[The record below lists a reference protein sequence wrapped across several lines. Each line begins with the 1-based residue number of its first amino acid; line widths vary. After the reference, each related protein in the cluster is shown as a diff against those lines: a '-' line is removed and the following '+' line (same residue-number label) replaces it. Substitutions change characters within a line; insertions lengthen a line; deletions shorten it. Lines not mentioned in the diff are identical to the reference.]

1 MTTSVCLPRIVE
13 PSRVSLYE
21 HYIDPAVP
29 VVITPADATLE
40 GDGLLS
46 PEGLAEKFQ
55 DQPITVSIADGRT
68 VRASPEME
76 KHPFSDYAA
85 YVQHPPSGR
94 DLRYAAQIPFDQAPD
109 IAGTSLISGIL
120 PDTALMK
127 ARMLWFG
134 PSGTVAPLHFDE
146 SHNFLHQHHGSKH
159 VTLISPT
166 HFESFLPGSKD
177 ALDQHMSSIDLSSKH
192 LSSLDDAPQQLEAVL
207 EPGDALFIP
216 AFWWHRVEAIGVSVS
231 VNYWWRPPLRSCL
244 YPAFFRM
251 LSGRRVFHDPS
262 VIAQIVELEG
272 GEVNIGT
279 CRLLSDLGCDFAA
292 AAVAGAL
299 VMKFCSSVHEVLAAD
314 PDSGVVTHGA
324 NPAAS
329 ARTILDG
336 LTRSGV
342 ITRSQNSLLRS
353 VVALGEETHAEAAPA
368 VYPAERRCVI
378 RALVCQLESEFGDLI
393 KV

>member
-1 MTTSVCLPRIVE
+1 MVYLPRVVR
-13 PSRVSLYE
+13 PSRVSLYQ

-29 VVITPADATLE
+29 VVITPGDATRE

-46 PEGLAEKFQ
+46 PEGLGETFKN
-55 DQPITVSIADGRT
+55 QPITVSVADGRT

-76 KHPFSDYAA
+76 KRPFSDYAA
-85 YVQHPPSGR
+85 YVYHPSGR
-94 DLRYAAQIPFDQAPD
+94 DLRYAAQIPFDPAPD
-109 IAGTSLISGIL
+109 IAGTSLISSIL
-120 PDTALMK
+120 PDTTLMK
-127 ARMLWFG
+127 ATMLWFG

-159 VTLISPT
+159 VTLISPAN
-166 HFESFLPGSKD
+166 FESFLPGSKD
-177 ALDQHMSSIDLSSKH
+177 ALDQHMSSIDLPSTHS
-192 LSSLDDAPQQLEAVL
+192 SSLDDAPQQSEAVL
-207 EPGDALFIP
+207 EPGDVLFIP

-251 LSGRRVFHDPS
+251 LSSRRVFHDPS
-262 VIAQIVELEG
+262 AIAKIVELEG

-299 VMKFCSSVHEVLAAD
+299 VTKFCSSVREVLAAD
-314 PDSGVVTHGA
+314 PDSGDVTHGA
-324 NPAAS
+324 NSAVS
-329 ARTILDG
+329 ARTILNG

-342 ITRSQNSLLRS
+342 ITRSQHSLLRS
-353 VVALGEETHAEAAPA
+353 AVALGEETQAEAAPA
-368 VYPAERRCVI
+368 DYPAERRCAI
-378 RALVCQLESEFGDLI
+378 RAVIYQLESEFGDLI